1 MRSLVIKP
9 SFPPAASWQL
19 RIYIVTDDYEK
30 VNNIIL
36 LIYISLALYTMIYF
50 SVPYLFDLFHSSCV
64 L

>member
-30 VNNIIL
+30 VNHKMIKIRKSD
-36 LIYISLALYTMIYF
+36 ILYT
-50 SVPYLFDLFHSSCV
+50 SVYSFYVCIKK
-64 L
+64 